1 MILSLA
7 YPVLHLYKLFRQ
19 SENMYTA
26 EIPFN
31 LISANYLIREN
42 VWYRTEYF
50 SLWVYN
56 IYIVQCMQNLISG
69 IWPVILHQT
78 NHLLEK

>member
-1 MILSLA
+1 MILNLA

-42 VWYRTEYF
+42 V
-50 SLWVYN
+50 
-56 IYIVQCMQNLISG
+56 
-69 IWPVILHQT
+69 
-78 NHLLEK
+78 

>member
-19 SENMYTA
+19 SGNMYTA

-31 LISANYLIREN
+31 FISANYLIREN
-42 VWYRTEYF
+42 V
-50 SLWVYN
+50 
-56 IYIVQCMQNLISG
+56 
-69 IWPVILHQT
+69 
-78 NHLLEK
+78 